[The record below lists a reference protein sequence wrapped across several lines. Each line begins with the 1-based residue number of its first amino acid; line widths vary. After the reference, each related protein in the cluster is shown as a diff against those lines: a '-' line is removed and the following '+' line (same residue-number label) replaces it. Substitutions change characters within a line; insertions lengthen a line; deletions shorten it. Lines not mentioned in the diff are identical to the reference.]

1 LKEVE
6 KQISTL
12 QQQQW
17 RRIQTRTEEE
27 SCKKSEI
34 LFPKSSLIKV
44 WNCSSCFYLA
54 VIICGNI

>member
-12 QQQQW
+12 QQQQQR

-27 SCKKSEI
+27 SYKKSEI
-34 LFPKSSLIKV
+34 LFPKSS
-44 WNCSSCFYLA
+44 
-54 VIICGNI
+54 